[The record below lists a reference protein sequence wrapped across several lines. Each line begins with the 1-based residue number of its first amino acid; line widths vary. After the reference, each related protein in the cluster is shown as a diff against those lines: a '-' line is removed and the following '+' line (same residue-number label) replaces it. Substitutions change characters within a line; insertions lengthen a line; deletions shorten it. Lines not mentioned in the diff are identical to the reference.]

1 VKLVANKFRMK
12 ISLIQT
18 SLAWE
23 DAAANRDNFTKLVD
37 GIAATDLIVLPEM
50 FSTGF
55 SMNPKAVAET
65 TQGETVAWMVATAK
79 AKNAA
84 ITGSLVI
91 EEDGRY
97 YNRLFFVYPDGEI
110 KTYNKR
116 HLFTYADEDKFY
128 TPGTEKLI
136 VDYKGFKI
144 CPLVCYDLRFPVFSR
159 NAEGYDVLLYV
170 ANWPLVRTTA
180 WDTLLRARAIENLSY
195 TIGVNRTG
203 EDGNGHAYI
212 GHSQAVDA
220 LGNYL
225 LEPVETEGVFTV
237 ALDKEALDATR
248 KRFSF
253 LNDRDEFKILN

>member
-1 VKLVANKFRMK
+1 MK

-18 SLAWE
+18 NLAWE
-23 DAAANRDNFTKLVD
+23 DAAANRAHFTELID
-37 GIAATDLIVLPEM
+37 SITETDLIVLPEM

-55 SMNPKAVAET
+55 SMNPQAVAET
-65 TQGETVAWMVATAK
+65 MDGDTVTWMAATAK

-84 ITGSLVI
+84 LTGSLVI
-91 EEDGRY
+91 EEDGKY
-97 YNRLFFVYPDGEI
+97 YNRLFFVYPDGQI

-128 TPGTEKLI
+128 APGTEKLI
-136 VDYKGFKI
+136 VDYRGWKI

-159 NAEGYDVLLYV
+159 NAEGYNVLLYV
-170 ANWPLVRTTA
+170 ANWPQVRTTA

-203 EDGNGHAYI
+203 EDGNGHAYT
-212 GHSQAVDA
+212 GHSQAIDA
-220 LGNYL
+220 LGNYI

-237 ALDKEALDATR
+237 ELDKEALDATR

-253 LNDRDEFKILN
+253 LDDRDEFEILD

>member
-1 VKLVANKFRMK
+1 MK

-18 SLAWE
+18 CLAWE
-23 DAAANRDNFTKLVD
+23 DAAANRSHFTGLID
-37 GIAATDLIVLPEM
+37 RITDTDLIILPEM
-50 FSTGF
+50 FATGF
-55 SMNPKAVAET
+55 SMNPSAVAET
-65 TQGETVAWMVATAK
+65 TDGPTVHWMVQTAK

-91 EEDGRY
+91 AEEGRY
-97 YNRLFFVYPDGEI
+97 YNRLFFVYPDGDI
-110 KTYNKR
+110 TTYNKR
-116 HLFTYADEDKFY
+116 HLFTYAGEDKFY

-136 VDYKGFKI
+136 VHYKGWKM

-170 ANWPLVRTTA
+170 ANWPQARTAA

-212 GHSQAVDA
+212 GHSQAFDA

-225 LEPVETEGVFTV
+225 LEPTETNGVFTV
-237 ALDKEALDATR
+237 VLDKEVLNATR

-253 LNDRDEFKILN
+253 LDDRDDFEINY

>member
-1 VKLVANKFRMK
+1 MK

-18 SLAWE
+18 ALAWE
-23 DAAANRDNFTKLVD
+23 NAAENRKQFTALLGSITD
-37 GIAATDLIVLPEM
+37 TDLIVLPEM
-50 FSTGF
+50 FATGF
-55 SMNPKAVAET
+55 SMNPEAVAET
-65 TQGETVAWMVATAK
+65 MDGPTVQWMVETAM
-79 AKNAA
+79 AKNVA

-91 EEDGRY
+91 EEEGRY
-97 YNRLFFVYPDGEI
+97 YNRLFFVYPDGTI

-116 HLFTYADEDKFY
+116 HLFTYAGEDKFY

-136 VDYKGFKI
+136 VDYKGWKI

-159 NAEGYDVLLYV
+159 NTEGYDVLLYV
-170 ANWPLVRTTA
+170 ANWPQVRTTA

-203 EDGNGHAYI
+203 EDGNGHGYT
-212 GHSQAVDA
+212 GHSQALDA

-225 LEPVETEGVFTV
+225 LEPTEANGVFTV
-237 ALDKEALDATR
+237 VLDKEALAATR

-253 LNDRDEFKILN
+253 LDDRDDFEIRY